1 MNVAAMKNSGSKYS
15 EKKKRIL
22 WKKKHNKKEKTREY
36 GPNINRT
43 LFQEERVEKKEYG
56 WYDCRNLF
64 DNKKEKHKE
73 YEKNYYKKLK
83 TR

>member
-1 MNVAAMKNSGSKYS
+1 MNFAAMKKSGSKYS
-15 EKKKRIL
+15 EKKKGYE
-22 WKKKHNKKEKTREY
+22 KKHNKKEKKREY

-43 LFQEERVEKKEYG
+43 LFQEEKVEIKGYG

-83 TR
+83 TK